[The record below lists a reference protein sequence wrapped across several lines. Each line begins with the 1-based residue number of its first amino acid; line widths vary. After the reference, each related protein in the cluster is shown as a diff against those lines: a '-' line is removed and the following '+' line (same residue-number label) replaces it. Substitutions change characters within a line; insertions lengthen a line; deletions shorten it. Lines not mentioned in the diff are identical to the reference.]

1 MDGPLSPQ
9 PSALSPQPSHNF
21 PFTREIAKPLRPT
34 ERRAPFVRVLLRAPS
49 HSASLHPFVNY
60 RATRHPA
67 PPAPAAWPCARRRD
81 PEFCATRRCKLIL
94 KEPHHARG
102 LSP

>member
-1 MDGPLSPQ
+1 MDGS
-9 PSALSPQPSHNF
+9 LSPQPSHNF

-34 ERRAPFVRVLLRAPS
+34 ERRAPFVRVLVRALAFGITGITPSTIRTATAGALRGPRG
-49 HSASLHPFVNY
+49 
-60 RATRHPA
+60 RALGVEI
-67 PPAPAAWPCARRRD
+67 D